1 MQERYQRHIIIV
13 ILAMSTIIH
22 TTGCGYFISPTVMEV
37 LNRNEQV
44 ETFYG
49 EGIEKSYVNGEL
61 VQELVFKEWKGKN
74 EKYHSKAQVRTE
86 KNFFEQLSDEEITDE
101 MLEDGFVIQTEED
114 TFNDTQL
121 IAYLP
126 YKNQYCIKDMSLAA
140 EVTDNVRT
148 GISKVLEEGSLKDY
162 VMNLI
167 NTYEEEYALTI
178 ENDVRINNYL
188 TQHITAVPKDKNKDE
203 QYEFWVDQNSWLIV
217 RQVERQGDLIIK
229 SEYTKFELNPKIDES
244 LFEVSIPEDAEIEY
258 INDNLE
264 KKNEK
269 VTISEA
275 IRCLDSPIFCLEGQS
290 GVRLIEVHYIEAID
304 ERYGRVELTYMTDS
318 GDEFIIRNSPSSKLY
333 EKLELGYEKIN
344 VRGIKGSYIETGGI
358 KVIEFIDQNII
369 CDVYI
374 KNSEMSKEELIELA
388 NRLQFIGLENE

>member
-1 MQERYQRHIIIV
+1 
-13 ILAMSTIIH
+13 MSTIIH

>member
-1 MQERYQRHIIIV
+1 
-13 ILAMSTIIH
+13 MSAIIH
-22 TTGCGYFISPTVMEV
+22 TTGCGYFISPTAMEI
-37 LNRNEQV
+37 LTKDEQV

-49 EGIEKSYVNGEL
+49 EGIAKSYVNDEI
-61 VQELVFKEWKGKN
+61 VQELVFREWKGKS
-74 EKYHSKAQVRTE
+74 EKYHNKVQVRTE

-101 MLEDGFVIQTEED
+101 MLQDGFVIQTEED

-121 IAYLP
+121 IVYLP

-148 GISKVLEEGSLKDY
+148 GISKVLEGGSLKDY
-162 VMNLI
+162 VMNII
-167 NTYEEEYALTI
+167 NTYEEEYTLTI

-203 QYEFWVDQNSWLIV
+203 QYEFWVDQNTWLVVKEI
-217 RQVERQGDLIIK
+217 QKQGSLINE

-264 KKNEK
+264 KKNEE

-275 IRCLDSPIFCLEGQS
+275 IRRLGSPIFCLEGQP
-290 GVRLIEVHYIEAID
+290 GVRLIEVHYIEAIN
-304 ERYGRVELTYMTDS
+304 ERYGRVELTYMTDG

-344 VRGIKGSYIETGGI
+344 VRGLDGSYIETGGVKI
-358 KVIEFIDQNII
+358 IEFIDQNII

-374 KNSEMSKEELIELA
+374 KNSEMSKEELV
-388 NRLQFIGLENE
+388 RLTNKLNFKGLENE